1 MYRLNKELL
10 RDYITQSPFTVE
22 DVCALAGVSR
32 STFYWQ
38 LKNNKFSLELLLEI
52 ANLLL
57 LDDEQLLEVLKG
69 SEDNE

>member
-1 MYRLNKELL
+1 MYRLNKKLL
-10 RDYITQSPFTVE
+10 RDYIAKSPFTVE
-22 DVCALAGVSR
+22 VVCALAGVSR

-57 LDDEQLLEVLKG
+57 LDDEQLLKLLKG
-69 SEDNE
+69 VEDHE